1 MNPWTIL
8 AALLLALGMG
18 AAGYMKGQSDNE
30 ARHIA
35 TDLAQAEARAEATR
49 RVLAAEQKVRL
60 LNQALEDQAYAEP
73 VQSPA
78 CLPRSRVLRLQKY
91 AAP

>member
-1 MNPWTIL
+1 MNPWTII

-18 AAGYMKGQSDNE
+18 GAGYLKGRADNE

-49 RVLAAEQKVRL
+49 RVLAAEQKARL
-60 LNQALEDQAYAEP
+60 LSQELEDQAYADP

-78 CLPRSRVLRLQKY
+78 CLPRSRVLRLNRY
-91 AAP
+91 STP